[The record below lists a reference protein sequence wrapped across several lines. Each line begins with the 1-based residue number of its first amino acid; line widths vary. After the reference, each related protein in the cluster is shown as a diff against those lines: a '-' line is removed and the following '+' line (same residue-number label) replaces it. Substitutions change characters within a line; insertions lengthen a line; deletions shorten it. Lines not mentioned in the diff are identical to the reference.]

1 MLLPNSMLTSRF
13 RIAGLCGLFF
23 LCVGAGSGQIAGP
36 AQERIRGEESVG
48 ERAVERR
55 TADIMADPA
64 AHGPRKDVYIKRQ
77 FEIPGSENRPQDP
90 GARFNPQTPPRPAR
104 SVSASTTASTDI
116 AAGPYTAQTVGFS
129 FIGGHLYDTNAFPP
143 DSMGA
148 VGPSQFFVFVN
159 GLLRTFNKTTGVAD
173 GGINVASYTFFSSV
187 MTQGLVNFFRD
198 PQIHFTRP

>member
-1 MLLPNSMLTSRF
+1 MLTSRF
-13 RIAGLCGLFF
+13 RSGGVCGLFF

-36 AQERIRGEESVG
+36 APERIRGEESVG

-64 AHGPRKDVYIKRQ
+64 AHGPRKNVYIKRE
-77 FEIPGSENRPQDP
+77 FEIPGRENRPQDP

-129 FIGGHLYDTNAFPP
+129 FIGGHLYDSNTLPP
-143 DSMGA
+143 HSLRP
-148 VGPSQFFVFVN
+148 VGPSPLLLFLN
-159 GLLRTFNKTTGVAD
+159 GPP
-173 GGINVASYTFFSSV
+173 S
-187 MTQGLVNFFRD
+187 
-198 PQIHFTRP
+198 